1 MVFVPKWTY
10 KEMDNFNRNF
20 KDLLNVF
27 TKRDNM
33 KEVEYPESIA
43 FIHKKV
49 FFIFNEMELLSE
61 H

>member
-33 KEVEYPESIA
+33 QEVEYPESMA
-43 FIHKKV
+43 FIHKKSV
-49 FFIFNEMELLSE
+49 LYFQTN
-61 H
+61 

>member
-1 MVFVPKWTY
+1 
-10 KEMDNFNRNF
+10 MDNFNRNF